1 MRLLMDSFWRAAA
14 YCIHPRVIALSFLP
28 LAIMVAL
35 ALGAGYFFW
44 DFALDIV
51 NSTLNASDWMTRITG
66 WLETTGFGKLK
77 AVIAPLIIVAL
88 ATPFLV
94 VGSLMVV
101 ALMMTP
107 AMVSM
112 VAERR
117 FSKLERKKGGSLF
130 LSLLWSLGSTLLAL
144 IALVASMPLWLI
156 PPLVLILPPL
166 IWGWLTY
173 RVMAYDALSDHAA
186 ADERR
191 EVLKEHRSTLLAM
204 GVMAGYLGAAPTL
217 LWASGAMFLV
227 FAPIL
232 VTVAIWVYTLVFAF
246 SSLWFAHYCLAAL
259 DKMRAEKFAAKI
271 ATPVPIPS
279 TTTPRF
285 PNAEPVQDATQVI
298 AACAHPV
305 LASGQNDSQIPDKA
319 SHPASSALPGTNPP
333 ST

>member
-1 MRLLMDSFWRAAA
+1 MDSFWRAAA

-51 NSTLNASDWMTRITG
+51 NTWLNASDWMTRITG
-66 WLETTGFGKLK
+66 GLDSMGFGKLK
-77 AVIAPLIIVAL
+77 AALAPLIIVAL

-94 VGSLMVV
+94 IGSLMVV

-130 LSLLWSLGSTLLAL
+130 MSLFWSLGSTMVAL
-144 IALVASMPLWLI
+144 IALIASIPLWLI

-173 RVMAYDALSDHAA
+173 RVMAYDALADHAS

-191 EVLKEHRSTLLAM
+191 ALLKEHRSTLLAM

-217 LWASGAMFLV
+217 LWASGVMFLV

-259 DKMRAEKFAAKI
+259 GKMRADKSAAQV
-271 ATPVPIPS
+271 APAA
-279 TTTPRF
+279 PRF
-285 PNAEPVQDATQVI
+285 GSAEPIQDATEVI
-298 AACAHPV
+298 AAHAYPT
-305 LASGQNDSQIPDKA
+305 LANSQNGSSA
-319 SHPASSALPGTNPP
+319 ASSSPP
-333 ST
+333 MPPNAVPDAKP